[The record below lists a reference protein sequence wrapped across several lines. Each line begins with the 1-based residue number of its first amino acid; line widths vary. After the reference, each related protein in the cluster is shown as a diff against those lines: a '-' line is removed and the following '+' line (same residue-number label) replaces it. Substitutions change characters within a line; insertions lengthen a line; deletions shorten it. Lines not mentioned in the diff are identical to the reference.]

1 MGECKDPANTI
12 FRAPS
17 DISGINGMHREYIRA
32 TPSWRK
38 EGPQYDCIFL
48 NTNSDMEGMYGLEVA
63 HVLAFFSFFF
73 GDKEYQ
79 CAHWFLVDWSQI
91 KILVCG

>member
-1 MGECKDPANTI
+1 
-12 FRAPS
+12 
-17 DISGINGMHREYIRA
+17 MHREYIQA

-48 NTNSDMEGMYGLEVA
+48 NTNSDMEGMHGLEVA

-73 GDKEYQ
+73 GDKEY
-79 CAHWFLVDWSQI
+79 
-91 KILVCG
+91 